1 MNEYEIDHCDKCS
14 REIFERPCSYCAAE
28 AEAEKPKKKKSKRDP
43 LDRYYTPV
51 SATEPLLAYL
61 GDRLAGKVHE
71 PCCGADWIGRAL
83 RVHEPVTHYLG
94 TDIDPDADSFHW
106 SRGRGRGTDMPAR
119 DFLVEEPFAGVDW
132 YVSNPPFV
140 IKVDGR
146 TVMAS
151 DFVKK
156 MLSTGASVAMLLRL
170 TMLEPCKDRAQILFD
185 DPPTDLLILPRV
197 HYINAKNQNNCTSAW
212 FIWDRERGEKGRTL
226 TTWLRFEI

>member
-1 MNEYEIDHCDKCS
+1 MT
-14 REIFERPCSYCAAE
+14 
-28 AEAEKPKKKKSKRDP
+28 KRDP

-83 RVHEPVTHYLG
+83 RTHEPVTHYLG
-94 TDIDPDADSFHW
+94 TDID
-106 SRGRGRGTDMPAR
+106 RGRGADMPAR

-140 IKVDGR
+140 IKVDGQ
-146 TVMAS
+146 TIMAS

-156 MLSTGASVAMLLRL
+156 MLATGASVAMLLRL
-170 TMLEPCKDRAQILFD
+170 TMLEPCKDRAKILFD

-197 HYINAKNQNNCTSAW
+197 HYINANNQNNCTSAW
-212 FIWDRERGEKGRTL
+212 FIWDREHGEKGRTL
-226 TTWLRFEI
+226 TTWPRFEI